1 MAWVG
6 HPSTEGTR
14 SVFESLG
21 LTPVEES
28 VYLALLRRRQ
38 ASVPEIAQQVGESLR
53 VVRAAAER
61 LEDIGFVSRLVGS
74 GTRLVA
80 TRPDVAVNAL
90 VVRRTEEFT
99 QVRRAA
105 ERMAEEFPPEL
116 LTTPDQLLEIVTGR
130 AAVEAQFVQLVYGV
144 RTELLV
150 LDRPPY
156 AQEVASENA
165 SEDELLSR
173 NVSVR
178 GIYAPEAFALP
189 GAFEQAMASIAKGE
203 QARVHGD
210 VPLKLAIGDRS
221 VALLPLASD
230 RAVDAALVVRAP
242 MVVSA
247 LVKLF
252 ELLWVQAT
260 PLPAWDPQQPP
271 AAAADDLDLR
281 LLQLLA
287 TGLKDEAIAREL
299 GVSVRTLGRRS
310 SALLA
315 ALGARTRFQ
324 AGLQAGRR
332 GLA

>member
-1 MAWVG
+1 M
-6 HPSTEGTR
+6 
-14 SVFESLG
+14 FESLG

-38 ASVPEIAQQVGESLR
+38 STVPELAQQVGEGLR
-53 VVRAAAER
+53 VVRAATDR
-61 LEDIGFVSRLVGS
+61 LEDLGFVSRLVGS
-74 GTRLVA
+74 GTRLLA

-90 VVRRTEEFT
+90 VVRRTEEFAAAR
-99 QVRRAA
+99 QAA
-105 ERMAEEFPPEL
+105 ERIAEEFPQAL
-116 LTTPDQLLEIVTGR
+116 LTSPDELLEIVTGR
-130 AAVEAQFVQLVYGV
+130 AAVEAQFVQLTHRV
-144 RTELLV
+144 TSELLV

-156 AQEVASENA
+156 AQEVAAANAPEN
-165 SEDELLSR
+165 ELLGR
-173 NVSVR
+173 AARVR
-178 GIYAPEAFALP
+178 GIYAPEAFEMP
-189 GAFEQAMASIAKGE
+189 GAFEQAMAAVAAGE
-203 QARVHGD
+203 EARVHTD

-221 VALLPLASD
+221 VALLPLASE
-230 RAVDAALVVRAP
+230 RAVDAALVIRAP

-252 ELLWVQAT
+252 EMLWGQAT
-260 PLPAWDPQQPP
+260 PLPVWDPGQSTTG
-271 AAAADDLDLR
+271 ADELDLR
-281 LLQLLA
+281 LLGLLT

>member
-1 MAWVG
+1 MTWVG
-6 HPSTEGTR
+6 QPREGAR
-14 SVFESLG
+14 VFESLG

-38 ASVPEIAQQVGESLR
+38 SSVPELAQQVGESQR
-53 VVRAAAER
+53 VVRAATDR
-61 LEDIGFVSRLVGS
+61 LEDLGFVSRLVGS
-74 GTRLVA
+74 GTRFLA

-90 VVRRTEEFT
+90 VVRRTEEFAAA
-99 QVRRAA
+99 RRAA
-105 ERMAEEFPPEL
+105 ERIAEEFPQEL
-116 LTTPDQLLEIVTGR
+116 LTSPDELLEIVTGR
-130 AAVEAQFVQLVYGV
+130 AAVEAQFVQLTHGV
-144 RTELLV
+144 TSELLV

-156 AQEVASENA
+156 AQEVASANVPEN
-165 SEDELLSR
+165 ELLGR
-173 NVSVR
+173 AASVR

-189 GAFEQAMASIAKGE
+189 GAFEQAMAAVAAGE
-203 QARVHGD
+203 QARVHTD
-210 VPLKLAIGDRS
+210 VPLKLAIGDRAM
-221 VALLPLASD
+221 ALLPLASE
-230 RAVDAALVVRAP
+230 RAVDAALVIRAP

-252 ELLWVQAT
+252 EMLWAQAT
-260 PLPAWDPQQPP
+260 PLPIWDPEQPAT
-271 AAAADDLDLR
+271 AAEELDLR
-281 LLQLLA
+281 LLGLLA

>member
-1 MAWVG
+1 M
-6 HPSTEGTR
+6 
-14 SVFESLG
+14 FESLG

-28 VYLALLRRRQ
+28 VYLALLRKRQ
-38 ASVPEIAQQVGESLR
+38 STVPELAQQVGENLR
-53 VVRAAAER
+53 MVRAATER
-61 LEDIGFVSRLVGS
+61 LEDLGFVSRRVGS

-90 VVRRTEEFT
+90 VVRRTEEFGAA
-99 QVRRAA
+99 RRAA
-105 ERMAEEFPPEL
+105 ERMAAEFPQEL
-116 LTTPDQLLEIVTGR
+116 LTSPDELLEIVTGR
-130 AAVEAQFVQLVYGV
+130 AAVETRFVQLSHGV
-144 RTELLV
+144 TDELLV

-156 AQEVASENA
+156 AQEVAAANLPEN
-165 SEDELLSR
+165 ELLSR
-173 NVSVR
+173 EASVR
-178 GIYAPEAFALP
+178 GIYAPEAFELP
-189 GAFEQAMASIAKGE
+189 GAFEQAMAAVAAGE
-203 QARVHGD
+203 QARVHTD

-221 VALLPLASD
+221 VALLPLASE
-230 RAVDAALVVRAP
+230 RAVDAALVIRAP

-252 ELLWVQAT
+252 EMLWMQAT
-260 PLPAWDPQQPP
+260 PLPAWDPERP
-271 AAAADDLDLR
+271 ATGGDELDLR
-281 LLQLLA
+281 LLGLLA

>member
-1 MAWVG
+1 MAWIG
-6 HPSTEGTR
+6 QITRREGVR
-14 SVFESLG
+14 MFESLG
-21 LTPVEES
+21 LTPVEEA
-28 VYLALLRRRQ
+28 VYLALLRRPQ
-38 ASVPEIAQQVGESLR
+38 SSVPEIAEQVRESLR
-53 VVRAAAER
+53 AVRTASER
-61 LEDIGFVSRLVGS
+61 LEDLGFVSRLVGS
-74 GTRLVA
+74 HTRLVA

-99 QVRRAA
+99 AVRRAA
-105 ERMAEEFPPEL
+105 ERMAEDFPQEG
-116 LTTPDQLLEIVTGR
+116 TRPDHLLEIVTGR
-130 AAVEAQFVQLVYGV
+130 AAVEAQFVQLTHGV
-144 RTELLV
+144 TKEMLV

-156 AQEVASENA
+156 AQEVASA
-165 SEDELLSR
+165 
-173 NVSVR
+173 NVSENDLLGRGAAVR
-178 GIYAPEAFALP
+178 GIYAPEAFEAA
-189 GAFEQAMASIAKGE
+189 GAFEQAMASVAAGE
-203 QARVHGD
+203 QARVHTE

-221 VALLPLASD
+221 VALLPLASE

-260 PLPAWDPQQPP
+260 PLPAWDPEQPAP
-271 AAAADDLDLR
+271 DGDDVDLQ
-281 LLQLLA
+281 LLGLLA

>member
-1 MAWVG
+1 MAWIG
-6 HPSTEGTR
+6 QPREGAR
-14 SVFESLG
+14 MFESLG

-28 VYLALLRRRQ
+28 VYLALLRRQ
-38 ASVPEIAQQVGESLR
+38 QSSLPELAQQVGESLR
-53 VVRAAAER
+53 AVRAATDR
-61 LEDIGFVSRLVGS
+61 LEDLGFVSRLVGS
-74 GTRLVA
+74 GTRLLA

-90 VVRRTEEFT
+90 VVRRTEEFAAA
-99 QVRRAA
+99 RRAA
-105 ERMAEEFPPEL
+105 ERIAEEFPREL
-116 LTTPDQLLEIVTGR
+116 HTSPDELLEIVTGR
-130 AAVEAQFVQLVYGV
+130 AAVEAQFVQLTHGV
-144 RTELLV
+144 TGELLV

-156 AQEVASENA
+156 AQEVASANVSEN
-165 SEDELLSR
+165 DLLGR
-173 NVSVR
+173 AASVR
-178 GIYAPEAFALP
+178 GIYAPEAFELP
-189 GAFEQAMASIAKGE
+189 GAFEQAMASVAAGE
-203 QARVHGD
+203 QARVHTE

-221 VALLPLASD
+221 VALLPLASE
-230 RAVDAALVVRAP
+230 RAVDAALVIRAP

-252 ELLWVQAT
+252 EMLWAQAT
-260 PLPAWDPQQPP
+260 PLPAWDPQRSTT
-271 AAAADDLDLR
+271 AGDELDLR
-281 LLQLLA
+281 LLGLLA

>member
-1 MAWVG
+1 MAWIG
-6 HPSTEGTR
+6 HPARREGAR
-14 SVFESLG
+14 MFESLG

-38 ASVPEIAQQVGESLR
+38 SSVPEIAQQVGESLR
-53 VVRAAAER
+53 VVRAATER
-61 LEDIGFVSRLVGS
+61 LEDLGFVSRLVGS

-99 QVRRAA
+99 KARRAA
-105 ERMAEEFPPEL
+105 ERMAEEFPQES
-116 LTTPDQLLEIVTGR
+116 LTRPDQLLEIVTGR
-130 AAVEAQFVQLVYGV
+130 AAVEAQFVQLTHGA
-144 RTELLV
+144 TKELLV

-156 AQEVASENA
+156 AQEVASANV
-165 SEDELLSR
+165 SETELLGR
-173 NVSVR
+173 DANVR
-178 GIYAPEAFALP
+178 GIYAPEAFELP
-189 GAFEQAMASIAKGE
+189 GAYEQAMASVAAGE
-203 QARVHGD
+203 QARVHTD

-221 VALLPLASD
+221 VALLPLASE

-260 PLPAWDPQQPP
+260 PLPAWDPDQP
-271 AAAADDLDLR
+271 ATGVDDLDLR
-281 LLQLLA
+281 LLGLLA

-332 GLA
+332 GLS